1 MGKFHP
7 LAVYFLVG
15 LITFAYL
22 SYIAYYTVFRRNM
35 AFLFQYAFTNHAI
48 SILLSI
54 LAVITGFSQAN
65 DPYIQ
70 QKAPLFYL
78 LPHNLFGIL
87 LAVYTLVSF
96 PIFWIKRDDTQ
107 WKLGAVLGLVGLG
120 LTIITLIFG
129 WLLRLM
135 FF

>member
-7 LAVYFLVG
+7 LVVYFLVG

-48 SILLSI
+48 SIVLSI
-54 LAVITGFSQAN
+54 FAVITGFAQAN

-70 QKAPLFYL
+70 QKTTLFYL
-78 LPHNLFGIL
+78 FPHKWLGIFL
-87 LAVYTLVSF
+87 TVYTLVSF
-96 PIFWIKRDDTQ
+96 PIFWIKREDTQ
-107 WKLGAVLGLVGLG
+107 WRWGAVLGLIGFV
-120 LTIITLIFG
+120 LTVITLIFG
-129 WLLRLM
+129 WLLRLL

>member
-7 LAVYFLVG
+7 LVVYFLVG

-22 SYIAYYTVFRRNM
+22 SYTAYYTVFKRNM
-35 AFLFQYAFTNHAI
+35 AFLFQYAFANHAI
-48 SILLSI
+48 SIFLSI

-70 QKAPLFYL
+70 QKTTLLYL
-78 LPHNLFGIL
+78 LPHKLFGIL
-87 LAVYTLVSF
+87 LTVYTLVSF
-96 PIFWIKRDDTQ
+96 PIFWIKREDTQ
-107 WKLGAVLGLVGLG
+107 WRWGAVLGLVGLG
-120 LTIITLIFG
+120 LTVITLIFG